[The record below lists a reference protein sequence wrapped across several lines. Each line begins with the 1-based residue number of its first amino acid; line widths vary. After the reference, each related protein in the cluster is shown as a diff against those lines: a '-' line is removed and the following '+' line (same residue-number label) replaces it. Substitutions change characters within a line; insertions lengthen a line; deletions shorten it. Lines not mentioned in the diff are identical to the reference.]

1 MIRGRRWGARIYLGL
16 IFLFLY
22 APIIVM
28 IAFSFNSTK
37 SRVNWTGFTF
47 KWYKELFHNDLIM
60 ESFFNTLLVAFCASL
75 LATLIG
81 TIASFGI
88 VKMKR
93 VSRRFIENV
102 TYVPIIN
109 PEIVTGVS
117 LMLLFVI
124 FNRAFSF
131 PFGFVSVLFAHVTF
145 CLPYVILSV
154 LPKLRQADHS
164 LVEAAQDLGCTHLQ
178 ALRKVMVPEI
188 LPGIITGALISFTY
202 SLDDFVISYFTNGST
217 FQTLPITIFSMTR
230 KKVTPQINAL
240 SAIIFVV
247 VLAVLIIMNISESK
261 QLKNKNLRR

>member
-1 MIRGRRWGARIYLGL
+1 MNKGRRAISRLYLGV

-22 APIIVM
+22 APIFVM
-28 IAFSFNSTK
+28 IAFSFNNSK
-37 SRVNWTGFTF
+37 SRSNWTGFTF
-47 KWYKELFHNDLIM
+47 KWYRELIHNDLIM
-60 ESFFNTLLVAFCASL
+60 QSLFNTLLVAVCAAL

-81 TIASFGI
+81 TVACFGI
-88 VKMKR
+88 VRMHKFARKT
-93 VSRRFIENV
+93 IENL
-102 TYVPIIN
+102 TYVPVIN

-124 FNRAFSF
+124 FNRLFRF
-131 PFGFVSVLFAHVTF
+131 PFGFISVLFAHVTF

-154 LPKLRQADHS
+154 LPKMRQADYS

-178 ALRKVMVPEI
+178 ALRKVLVPEI

-240 SAIIFVV
+240 SAIIFVI
-247 VLAVLIIMNISESK
+247 VLSVLIIMNISETK
-261 QLKNKNLRR
+261 QQQNQKQRR